1 MMNVWL
7 VRHGS
12 GVYWRM
18 LGLRIGGRVVL
29 GGWWGILSDCDFED
43 WIGAL
48 CGCDFENLWVVLCG
62 GGNVSL

>member
-1 MMNVWL
+1 
-7 VRHGS
+7 
-12 GVYWRM
+12 M
-18 LGLRIGGRVVL
+18 LGLRISGRVVL

-48 CGCDFENLWVVLCG
+48 CGCDFENLWVVLCC